1 MSTIPGEPVP
11 DGLLRTLKALAD
23 RTRLKILRYLYKEE
37 LGPTE
42 LSRRLDLRG
51 PTIIHHLRELRL
63 AGLVILTLRG
73 QEKHYRARLEA
84 LDTTNLDLKGFIA
97 NLFEEKDSPRK

>member
-1 MSTIPGEPVP
+1 M
-11 DGLLRTLKALAD
+11 LKALAD
-23 RTRLKILRYLYKEE
+23 PTRLKILRILNQEE

-84 LDTTNLDLKGFIA
+84 LDTAHLDLKGFIT
-97 NLFEEKDSPRK
+97 NISEDKEDPR

>member
-1 MSTIPGEPVP
+1 
-11 DGLLRTLKALAD
+11 
-23 RTRLKILRYLYKEE
+23 LKILRYLYQEE
-37 LGPTE
+37 LGPSE

-51 PTIIHHLRELRL
+51 PTIIHHLRVLRL

-84 LDTTNLDLKGFIA
+84 LDSTILDLKGFIT
-97 NLFEEKDSPRK
+97 NLTDEGHPSLK

>member
-23 RTRLKILRYLYKEE
+23 PTRLKILRYLYKEE
-37 LGPTE
+37 LEPSE

-84 LDTTNLDLKGFIA
+84 LDSTNKDLKGFIA
-97 NLFEEKDSPRK
+97 NLSEEKESP